1 MYSNMKHTVAEL
13 EYYILQYLEGMTFPM
28 LKNLGLQYEN
38 TYFLFEVRL
47 YQQHGIDSLQ
57 PPNKHQ
63 HYSSEFREQVAQEHL
78 IDKISI
84 YELEIKYNVPSQKTI
99 RSWIFRYTNGGESQ
113 SYNSKSEMY
122 LMKGKNDLRRKS
134 LKSNLAV
141 PSIKSVPIDFL

>member
-13 EYYILQYLEGMTFPM
+13 DYYILQYLEDMTFPM

-38 TYFLFEVRL
+38 TYFLFEVGL

-63 HYSSEFREQVAQEHL
+63 HYSSEFREQVAQEHRV
-78 IDKISI
+78 DKISI
-84 YELEIKYNVPSQKTI
+84 YELAIKYNIPSGKTI

-113 SYNSKSEMY
+113 SYNSKPEVY
-122 LMKGKNDLRRKS
+122 LMKEKKNDLRRKTS
-134 LKSNLAV
+134 YCSRLSKKRPV
-141 PSIKSVPIDFL
+141 I

>member
-28 LKNLGLQYEN
+28 LKNLGLQYAK
-38 TYFLFEVRL
+38 TYFLFKVRL
-47 YQQHGIDSLQ
+47 YQQHGIDGLQ

-63 HYSSEFREQVAQEHL
+63 HYSSGFREQVGQEHL

-99 RSWIFRYTNGGESQ
+99 RSWILGILKVGSLNPTIQ
-113 SYNSKSEMY
+113 S
-122 LMKGKNDLRRKS
+122 
-134 LKSNLAV
+134 
-141 PSIKSVPIDFL
+141 

>member
-28 LKNLGLQYEN
+28 LKNLGLQYEK
-38 TYFLFEVRL
+38 TYFLFKVRL
-47 YQQHGIDSLQ
+47 YQQHGIDGLQ

-84 YELEIKYNVPSQKTI
+84 YELAIKYNVPSGKTI

-113 SYNSKSEMY
+113 SYNSKPEVY
-122 LMKGKNDLRRKS
+122 LMKGKNDLRRKTS
-134 LKSNLAV
+134 YCSRLSKKRPV
-141 PSIKSVPIDFL
+141 I